1 MRKVNRNDGFT
12 LVELLVVI
20 AIIGILAGLLLPAIQ
35 QAREAARRMSCSSNV
50 RQILVGLHGYEASF
64 KKLPFG
70 WDTHGTLWTAGILPQ
85 IEQSNLYNSLIFREN
100 GLGNWDNKA
109 SPNYKA
115 AQKKIDIYRCPSM
128 PVPNP
133 KNYNNIDR
141 RSQIAYRGNGGSMV
155 SSDDASTRRPLVGS
169 RSFEEIVLD
178 GIFYGC
184 SETLFASVLDGLSNT
199 VFIGES
205 RTDPDFSKDGQGM
218 DFWAIGSPQIDP
230 CKCDGSSA
238 GTEFSETVGSFFPR
252 LNIQKLEP
260 RAYGALMEVA
270 FGSYHV
276 GGAHMGM
283 GDGSVTFL
291 SDNMNMDIYRAIG
304 SRAGGEVNEMEQ

>member
-1 MRKVNRNDGFT
+1 MERAARRIGFT

-50 RQILVGLHGYEASF
+50 RQILVGLHSYEASF

-70 WDTHGTLWTAGILPQ
+70 WNTHGTLWTAGILPQ
-85 IEQSNLYNSLIFREN
+85 IEQATLYNSLVFQEN
-100 GLGNWDNKA
+100 GLGNWDNRA
-109 SPNYKA
+109 SPNYEA
-115 AQKKIDIYRCPSM
+115 AQQKIAIYRCPSM

-141 RSQIAYRGNGGSMV
+141 RSQVAYRGNGGSMV
-155 SSDDASTRRPLVGS
+155 SSDDASTRPVRGT
-169 RSFEEIVLD
+169 RSFEELDLD

-218 DFWAIGSPQIDP
+218 DFWAIGAPQIDA
-230 CKCDGSSA
+230 CNCDGSGA
-238 GTEFSETVGSFFPR
+238 GSEFSETVGSFFPK
-252 LNIQKLEP
+252 LNLQKLDP
-260 RAYGALMEVA
+260 KASGYLMEIA

-283 GDGSVTFL
+283 GDGSVVFL
-291 SDNMNMDIYRAIG
+291 SDNMNMDIYRSLG
-304 SRAGGEVNEMEQ
+304 SRAGGEVNQMEQ